1 MSKIPDIAYEL
12 AHRLNDLEH
21 LVLYRQLAMKV
32 RDSDLRAALA
42 VVEGTAWPSRIPSP
56 ALFLL
61 VLGAR
66 IGHPL

>member
-1 MSKIPDIAYEL
+1 MTRTPDIAFEL
-12 AHRLNDLEH
+12 AERLDDVEH
-21 LVLYRQLAMKV
+21 LTLYRQLVMKV
-32 RDSDLRAALA
+32 AESDLRAALA
-42 VVEGTAWPSRIPSP
+42 IVEGTAWPSRIPHR